1 MSNRG
6 RSLGDCDSRSST
18 EFRGISGLFSEFWP
32 GICWG
37 ESFLFFVEDVVTASC
52 LCSSEG
58 DGRKKVA
65 RKDWK
70 FPWHGRLQICR
81 S

>member
-18 EFRGISGLFSEFWP
+18 EVRGMSGLFSEFWP

-58 DGRKKVA
+58 DGGRKVA
-65 RKDWK
+65 RSD
-70 FPWHGRLQICR
+70 
-81 S
+81 